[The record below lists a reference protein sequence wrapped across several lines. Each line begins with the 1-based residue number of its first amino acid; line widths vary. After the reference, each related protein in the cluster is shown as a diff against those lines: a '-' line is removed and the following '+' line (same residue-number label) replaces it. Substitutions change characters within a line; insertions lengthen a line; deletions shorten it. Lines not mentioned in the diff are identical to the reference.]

1 MYKCEKCG
9 KEVTQKFGSGRF
21 CSKSC
26 ANSRIR
32 TQEVKDKISK
42 SVKSHIDYVSDS
54 NGNLITK
61 HKADILLEKQKRKE
75 ERLYNRGQIARD
87 IDLKNS
93 PYNEFDTVYLKSG
106 SDKDCYYL
114 IKHDDNNKI
123 IKRAIVPVYRYIVEY
138 NLKRKL
144 SYNEIVHHK
153 DGNHFNNDIDNLE
166 VMLRSLHNSHHH
178 KKK

>member
-1 MYKCEKCG
+1 MYICEKCG
-9 KEVTQKFGSGRF
+9 KEVTEKFGSGRF

-32 TQEVKDKISK
+32 ADETKQKIGN
-42 SVKSHIDYVSDS
+42 SVKSHINYVEDVD
-54 NGNLITK
+54 GNLITERR
-61 HKADILLEKQKRKE
+61 ARLLYEKQKRKE
-75 ERLYNRGQIARD
+75 LRLYKRGQLARD

-93 PYNEFDTVYLKSG
+93 PYSEFDTAYMKSG

-114 IKHDDNNKI
+114 TKHDSNNTI
-123 IKRAIVPVYRYIVEY
+123 IKRAIVPVYRYVVEY

-144 SYNEIVHHK
+144 SYNEVVHHK
-153 DGNHFNNDIDNLE
+153 DGNHFNNELSNLE

>member
-9 KEVTQKFGSGRF
+9 KEVTEKFGSGRF

-26 ANSRIR
+26 ANSRVR
-32 TQEVKDKISK
+32 PQEVKDKISK
-42 SVKSHIDYVSDS
+42 TIKSHITYVNDVD
-54 NGNLITK
+54 GKLITE
-61 HKADILLEKQKRKE
+61 HRANIIEEKRKRKE
-75 ERLYNRGQIARD
+75 QRLYSRGQLASE

-93 PYNEFDTVYLKSG
+93 PYSEFDTAYMRSG

-114 IKHDDNNKI
+114 TKHDSNNKI
-123 IKRAIVPVYRYIVEY
+123 VKRAIVPIYRYIVEY

-144 SYNEIVHHK
+144 SYNEVVHHK
-153 DGNHFNNDIDNLE
+153 DGNHFNNDISNLE

-178 KKK
+178 KKN